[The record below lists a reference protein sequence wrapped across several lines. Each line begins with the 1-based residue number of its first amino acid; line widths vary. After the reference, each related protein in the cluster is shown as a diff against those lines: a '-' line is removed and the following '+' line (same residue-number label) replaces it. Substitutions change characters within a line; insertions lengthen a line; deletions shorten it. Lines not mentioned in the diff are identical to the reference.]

1 MRIPENRPQ
10 GVQAPLKAP
19 VHPTL
24 GAQLLR
30 QGEMSGLQSRAGGL
44 GAGSSAVPV
53 QTREAAPPARRTIKQ
68 VLKSYFYWTSPRG
81 SFQYDIMVTL
91 ILAFIFVTPHL
102 WNYGDRPTSTNLNTQ
117 PVIVT
122 GDGAYGLIVT
132 VQASDVNAP
141 AASPDP
147 VIKKALKKAMEP
159 VLGDSISVVRWEL
172 TRDPDGNPVAWTI
185 WAHR

>member
-1 MRIPENRPQ
+1 MRTSENTPQ
-10 GVQAPLKAP
+10 GLQPPA
-19 VHPTL
+19 
-24 GAQLLR
+24 GARLLR
-30 QGEMSGLQSRAGGL
+30 QEITGLQRSP
-44 GAGSSAVPV
+44 GSMGSGTSTAPV
-53 QTREAAPPARRTIKQ
+53 LSPESLPAARRTIKQ

-102 WNYGDRPTSTNLNTQ
+102 WDYGDKPTSTGSNTQ

-122 GDGAYGLIVT
+122 GDGANGLIVT
-132 VQASDVNAP
+132 VQASDVNVP
-141 AASPDP
+141 AASPDA

-172 TRDPDGNPVAWTI
+172 ARDPNGNPVAWRI

>member
-1 MRIPENRPQ
+1 MRIPENTPQ
-10 GVQAPLKAP
+10 GLQPPLGARLMRQGKIAGLQPGPGSVGSGTSTAP
-19 VHPTL
+19 VLSPDVL
-24 GAQLLR
+24 PA
-30 QGEMSGLQSRAGGL
+30 
-44 GAGSSAVPV
+44 
-53 QTREAAPPARRTIKQ
+53 ARRTIQQ

-102 WNYGDRPTSTNLNTQ
+102 WDYGDKPTRTTSYAQ
-117 PVIVT
+117 PVMVT
-122 GDGAYGLIVT
+122 GDGANGIIVT

-141 AASPDP
+141 AASPDS

-172 TRDPDGNPVAWTI
+172 SRDPNGNPVAWKI

>member
-1 MRIPENRPQ
+1 MRISENTPQ
-10 GVQAPLKAP
+10 RVQPPLGGR
-19 VHPTL
+19 L
-24 GAQLLR
+24 QR
-30 QGEMSGLQSRAGGL
+30 QGEITGLQPGGGL
-44 GAGSSAVPV
+44 PGAS
-53 QTREAAPPARRTIKQ
+53 TAPHLSHESMPAARRTVKQ

-172 TRDPDGNPVAWTI
+172 TRDSFGNPVAWKI

>member
-1 MRIPENRPQ
+1 MRSPENRPQ
-10 GVQAPLKAP
+10 GMQAPLKAP

-24 GAQLLR
+24 PSQLLR
-30 QGEMSGLQSRAGGL
+30 QGEMSGLQPRPGGL
-44 GAGSSAVPV
+44 AAGSASVPV
-53 QTREAAPPARRTIKQ
+53 QAREASAPMRRTVKQ

-102 WNYGDRPTSTNLNTQ
+102 WNYGDKPTSTDRNTQ
-117 PVIVT
+117 PVIVR
-122 GDGAYGLIVT
+122 GDGANGLIVT
-132 VQASDVNAP
+132 VQASDVNTP

-172 TRDPDGNPVAWTI
+172 TRDAAGNPVAWKI

>member
-1 MRIPENRPQ
+1 M
-10 GVQAPLKAP
+10 
-19 VHPTL
+19 
-24 GAQLLR
+24 R
-30 QGEMSGLQSRAGGL
+30 QGEITSLQPGQGSAGPGTSQ
-44 GAGSSAVPV
+44 APV
-53 QTREAAPPARRTIKQ
+53 LSPEALPGTRRTVKQ

-102 WNYGDRPTSTNLNTQ
+102 WDYGDKPTSTDANAQ
-117 PVIVT
+117 PVMVT
-122 GDGAYGLIVT
+122 GDGANGLIVT
-132 VQASDVNAP
+132 VQASDVNVP
-141 AASPDP
+141 AASPDA

-172 TRDPDGNPVAWTI
+172 SRDANGNPVAWRI

>member
-1 MRIPENRPQ
+1 M
-10 GVQAPLKAP
+10 QAPLKAP

-24 GAQLLR
+24 NSQLLR
-30 QGEMSGLQSRAGGL
+30 QGEMSGLQPRAGGL

-53 QTREAAPPARRTIKQ
+53 QTREAALPARRTVKQ

-102 WNYGDRPTSTNLNTQ
+102 WNYGDKPTSTNSNSR
-117 PVIVT
+117 PVIVM

-132 VQASDVNAP
+132 VQASDVKAP
-141 AASPDP
+141 ASSPDP